1 MVGKEMSDEVIIS
14 AAELLKIY
22 ESAVKEA
29 NARIAELEAALRP
42 FANTA
47 DYLWD
52 RNKDDMAACYVSDFR
67 QAYKVLREKKDEN

>member
-1 MVGKEMSDEVIIS
+1 MTDEQVDALEEEL
-14 AAELLKIY
+14 AASK
-22 ESAVKEA
+22 
-29 NARIAELEAALRP
+29 ARIAELEAALRP

-67 QAYKVLREKKDEN
+67 QAYKVLREK

>member
-1 MVGKEMSDEVIIS
+1 MDSGEDGLEGKEMSDEQVDALEEEL
-14 AAELLKIY
+14 AASK
-22 ESAVKEA
+22 
-29 NARIAELEAALRP
+29 ARIAELEAALRP

-67 QAYKVLREKKDEN
+67 QAYKVLREK